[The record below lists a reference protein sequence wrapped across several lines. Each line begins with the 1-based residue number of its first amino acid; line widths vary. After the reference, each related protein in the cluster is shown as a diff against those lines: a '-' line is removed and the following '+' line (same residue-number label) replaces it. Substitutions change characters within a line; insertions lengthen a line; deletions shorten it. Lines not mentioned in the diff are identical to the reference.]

1 LFAQSNN
8 VKESGRSD
16 VSVNRRSSRSR
27 PRRTIRSS
35 KSQRPNTVRQ
45 MLQKQRENVHGESTP
60 KVNAAVKQNRPET
73 STVTSGESLNDD
85 VAQLVH
91 DVMAVADDWSVSSFE
106 FESLMQFTDDQ
117 LPNMEL
123 HEVILREL

>member
-1 LFAQSNN
+1 MFAQSNN

-45 MLQKQRENVHGESTP
+45 MLQKQRENVHDESTP

-73 STVTSGESLNDD
+73 STVTSGESFNDD

-91 DVMAVADDWSVSSFE
+91 DVIAVADDWSVSSFE
-106 FESLMQFTDDQ
+106 FESLMQYTDD
-117 LPNMEL
+117 
-123 HEVILREL
+123 